1 MQADIK
7 DRILYEDSEI
17 LICRKPAGAAVQTKN
32 FRQKDIYSEL
42 MNYVAAKGE
51 KPYIGIIHRLD
62 QPVEG
67 VMVFAKTKEAA
78 ASLNKQMQ
86 QKSFG
91 KHYLAVVNGTLPSAK
106 GTLENYLLK
115 DGSSNTSA
123 VVSDKTAGA
132 KRAALTYEVL
142 AKQEGKSLVRIQ
154 LETGRHHQIRVQMAH
169 AGCPL
174 VGDKKYGGVDGNKQK
189 MAAPDSEAGEVPLAL
204 CSVRISFLHP
214 GTGKKMEFAI
224 EPSGEA
230 FSCFT
235 GSV

>member
-1 MQADIK
+1 MQISIK
-7 DRILYEDSEI
+7 DSILYEDSEI
-17 LICRKPAGAAVQTKN
+17 LVYRKPAGAAVQTRN
-32 FRQKDIYSEL
+32 YRQKDIYSEL
-42 MNYVAAKGE
+42 MNYLAGKSR

-86 QKSFG
+86 KNGFG
-91 KHYLAVVNGTLPSAK
+91 KYYLAVVRGTLPAWK

-115 DGSSNTSA
+115 DGNSNTST
-123 VVSDKTAGA
+123 VVRDKTAGA
-132 KRAALTYEVL
+132 KRAVLTYEVL
-142 AKQEGKSLVRIQ
+142 AEKEGQSLVRIQ

-174 VGDKKYGGVDGNKQK
+174 AGDKKYGGAEENEQK
-189 MAAPDSEAGEVPLAL
+189 ASVSDSGVREVPLAL
-204 CSVRISFLHP
+204 CSVKISFLHP
-214 GTGKKMEFAI
+214 KTGKRMTFEI
-224 EPSGEA
+224 EPAGEA

-235 GSV
+235 